1 VSGGTGRVVA
11 VTGAAGFVGRALCRA
26 LVARGYT
33 VRALVRNPADV
44 DLGPGVTAGRCNLP
58 EEIDDSLL
66 AGSDV
71 LLHAA
76 WATRETDP
84 ERARRV
90 NEDGT
95 RRLLDAAGRHAVPR
109 RVFVSSI
116 AARADAPSAYGR
128 SKWAIEALF
137 DRPDDL
143 VLRPGLV
150 LGAGGQGLFQQ
161 LLGAAERLHVVPL
174 FAGGRQPL
182 QTVHIDDLCA
192 AVTTAIERKL
202 TGTLAI
208 AEPNPIAMKDFLRAM
223 TRARGIRCLFVPLPF
238 APVLAAL
245 RTAERAGLTLPLRS
259 ESLLGLAGMQR
270 VEVDA
275 DLARLGVPMRP
286 ALESLRDLC

>member
-1 VSGGTGRVVA
+1 VSGDTGRVVA

-26 LVARGYT
+26 LVARGWT
-33 VRALVRNPADV
+33 VRALVRDPAGV
-44 DLGPGVTAGRCNLP
+44 DLGPGVVAGRCNLP
-58 EEIDDSLL
+58 DEIDESLL

-95 RRLLDAAGRHAVPR
+95 RRLLAAAAHHAVPR

-128 SKWAIEALF
+128 SKWAVESLF

-161 LLGAAERLHVVPL
+161 LLGAAERLHVVPI

-192 AVTTAIERKL
+192 AATTAIERKL

-223 TRARGIRCLFVPLPF
+223 TRTRGIRCVFVPLPF

-270 VEVDA
+270 VEVDG